1 MFIVTF
7 PDNLD
12 IVSIIESLQPFMTHH
27 DSGIRIKGTFKAREF
42 FPNVI
47 LAATIFKTAVIQ
59 KFDSLDSDSLA
70 LLKQFVIQKLD
81 DSAVV
86 MEALDVLSLF
96 RQKNVLSENEVFSIC
111 VQ

>member
-42 FPNVI
+42 F
-47 LAATIFKTAVIQ
+47 
-59 KFDSLDSDSLA
+59 S
-70 LLKQFVIQKLD
+70 
-81 DSAVV
+81 
-86 MEALDVLSLF
+86 
-96 RQKNVLSENEVFSIC
+96 
-111 VQ
+111 